1 MIHWLSIHCI
11 LFDTWALWYRAL
23 SSPNAQAYSLNMTYP
38 RYMFLTYG
46 WYEERWFAE
55 EVQGD
60 DCTPAQRES
69 VLQHTLAVLQDEFL
83 TNLSAVTDTGIV
95 SKKLFMSVALVRLHN
110 QGNQKV
116 AGQQMTIV
124 ALFSGCY
131 WTFFYLCFPSSQ
143 NGSEY
148 QDAYTAHRNSSLLG
162 QDKNETFLYAQHC
175 YDATWAL
182 AFALNRTITGKL
194 GCQTVYLS

>member
-1 MIHWLSIHCI
+1 
-11 LFDTWALWYRAL
+11 
-23 SSPNAQAYSLNMTYP
+23 
-38 RYMFLTYG
+38 MFLTYG

-131 WTFFYLCFPSSQ
+131 WTFFYLCFPPPRMAPSIKMLTQPTGTLPCSVWTRMQ
-143 NGSEY
+143 HSFMHSTATMPRGPWPLHSIGPSLVWLCVYLCQSVCLVICIAHSGSPS
-148 QDAYTAHRNSSLLG
+148 RNPMSPRYIH
-162 QDKNETFLYAQHC
+162 DPCTEQHC
-175 YDATWAL
+175 SA
-182 AFALNRTITGKL
+182 
-194 GCQTVYLS
+194 S